1 MAGAIHSTGKTDYTT
16 PPWIVSA
23 VREFF
28 INVRPLHEGSPCGID
43 LDPCSNV
50 NSTVDA
56 KRNVIYDAGVNNMQ
70 LVEAAF
76 NCAARVVARDL
87 EIATFYGPSEG
98 GARKTQPSFEQGDGL
113 KVSWAGLRVYCN
125 PPFGKKK
132 GEPGIAAWIAKAI
145 AEAEGNKDTEI
156 VLCIPDTPDTKPWKN
171 GILLKAQGRC
181 QLGKRVKFGGMKTGI
196 PKPISLVYFG
206 RNPVKFRYHFR
217 KYGRVENP
225 SEVYA
230 DQAEIKL

>member
-28 INVRPLHEGSPCGID
+28 INVRTVHGGSPCGID
-43 LDPCSNV
+43 LDPCGNV
-50 NSTVDA
+50 KSTVDA
-56 KRNVIYDAGVNNMQ
+56 QRNVIYDTGVNN
-70 LVEAAF
+70 LLLLEAAF
-76 NCAARVVARDL
+76 NLAHRSVARDL
-87 EIATFYGPSEG
+87 ETALFYGPSDG
-98 GARKTQPSFEQGDGL
+98 GCPKAHPTFEQGNGL
-113 KVSWAGLRVYCN
+113 EVSWAGLRVYCN

-132 GEPGIAAWIAKAI
+132 GEPGIAAWISKAI
-145 AEAEGNKDTEI
+145 AEAENKDTEI
-156 VLCIPDTPDTKPWKN
+156 ILCIPDTPDVKAWKN
-171 GILLKAQGRC
+171 GVLLKAQGRC
-181 QLGKRVKFGGMKTGI
+181 QLAKRVKFGGMKTGI

-206 RNPVKFRYHFR
+206 RNPVTFKHHF
-217 KYGRVENP
+217 KVYGRVENP